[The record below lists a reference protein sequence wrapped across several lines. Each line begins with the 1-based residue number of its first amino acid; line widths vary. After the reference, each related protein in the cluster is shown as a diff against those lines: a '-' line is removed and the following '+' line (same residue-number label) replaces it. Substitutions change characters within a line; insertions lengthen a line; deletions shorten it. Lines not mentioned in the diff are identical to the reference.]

1 MILKFIISLAKLS
14 CSFQAIQ
21 QNLHY
26 YILIIAIKFRFL
38 HKAKAGSRLVNCLLG
53 LVSSTQLHF
62 INGYQ
67 KP

>member
-14 CSFQAIQ
+14 CSFKAIQ

-38 HKAKAGSRLVNCLLG
+38 HKATAGSRLVNCLLG